1 MVGVDVRNSW
11 VMGEFQRVLEG
22 KSITPGRG
30 SGQAPIIE
38 MAAKSAVRAVG
49 YAIGRDDA
57 EQAMLHTMP
66 ERMLLARRN
75 SKPDLIQARS

>member
-1 MVGVDVRNSW
+1 
-11 VMGEFQRVLEG
+11 
-22 KSITPGRG
+22 
-30 SGQAPIIE
+30 

-75 SKPDLIQARS
+75 SKPDLIQKRGWIR